1 MNKELYELYIEGLAK
16 GWIDPKN
23 AEITHEKDTLD
34 FEEKLF
40 AIEPHNWGDEET
52 FVSEEFQQALQVY
65 NSKLQKVLE

>member
-23 AEITHEKDTLD
+23 AELSEVYSEFSQRV
-34 FEEKLF
+34 FEYENPAF
-40 AIEPHNWGDEET
+40 NDIDAFN
-52 FVSEEFQQALQVY
+52 SEEFQQALQVY